1 MAGHPEGAARDADG
15 RKFRNG
21 ATGHALD
28 AANAQDRHRGPETG
42 ASGLNAGRCAIAT
55 TSQTTYSLRLSQTTY
70 SQTTWTKERDN
81 ADTVSVLRRPLRG
94 GDRVLQEGAR
104 RRGQADDAL

>member
-15 RKFRNG
+15 WKFRNG

-28 AANAQDRHRGPETG
+28 AADAQDRHRGPATG
-42 ASGLNAGRCAIAT
+42 AGGLNAGRCAIAT
-55 TSQTTYSLRLSQTTY
+55 TTPNDFSQTTSPTT
-70 SQTTWTKERDN
+70 STKERDH

-94 GDRVLQEGAR
+94 GDRVLQEGAG
-104 RRGQADDAL
+104 RRGQDDDAL